1 MKMIFKDM
9 QEKYDLAASLV
20 GKTEET
26 EKPDSKLKYA
36 FQRLS
41 KKIKPVLDN
50 VQEKFNDS
58 ATELQAEIAAADGKT
73 MVLAYD
79 EKGNPQFSKENRK
92 KHEKR
97 VKEILAEEVE
107 FESYIYTGDLSKFD
121 EFVVEELRGFFF
133 PEN

>member
-1 MKMIFKDM
+1 MLFR
-9 QEKYDLAASLV
+9 S
-20 GKTEET
+20 
-26 EKPDSKLKYA
+26 
-36 FQRLS
+36 
-41 KKIKPVLDN
+41 
-50 VQEKFNDS
+50 
-58 ATELQAEIAAADGKT
+58 GKT

-107 FESYIYTGDLSKFD
+107 FESYIYTGDISKFD